1 MPLPV
6 SAFLDFVMTIK
17 FFAYLRDPEYAGCKE
32 LTLTENPASLRE
44 LGHVLSDRF
53 GQTFHDEYF
62 TPDEAEHGEKI
73 ILMVNG
79 RRSEFLDGLNSPLK
93 PSDTVLIF
101 PVVAGG

>member
-1 MPLPV
+1 
-6 SAFLDFVMTIK
+6 MTIK

-32 LTLTENPASLRE
+32 LALTEAPASLRE
-44 LGHVLSDRF
+44 LGHVLSERF

-62 TPDEAEHGEKI
+62 TPDEQEHGENI

-79 RRSEFLDGLNSPLK
+79 RRCEFLAELDTPLK
-93 PSDTVLIF
+93 PSDTVLVF

>member
-1 MPLPV
+1 MKIN
-6 SAFLDFVMTIK
+6 FY
-17 FFAYLRDPEYAGCKE
+17 AYLRDAEYAGCKE
-32 LTLTENPASLRE
+32 LELAEDPASLRE
-44 LGHVLSDRF
+44 LGHVLSERF

-62 TPDEAEHGEKI
+62 SPDETEHGEKI

-79 RRSEFLDGLNSPLK
+79 RRSEFLDGLDTPLK

>member
-1 MPLPV
+1 
-6 SAFLDFVMTIK
+6 MTIK
-17 FFAYLRDPEYAGCKE
+17 FFAYLRDAEFAGCKE
-32 LTLTENPASLRE
+32 LELTEAPASLRE
-44 LGHVLSDRF
+44 LGHVLSARF

-62 TPDEAEHGEKI
+62 SPDETEHGEKI

-79 RRSEFLDGLNSPLK
+79 RRSEFLDGLDTPLK